1 MILIGDA
8 PAQTA
13 ARQADW
19 IVAMEPWRSLGFS
32 REGLTRFLRQSAR
45 RAGGVL
51 VASAGKRGPVLGIV
65 CVQEGVL
72 LGNFVAL
79 LAVKPEAA
87 GQGTGR
93 ALMDAVAQRT
103 FATRRWLYVSVD
115 RENRAARAFYRK
127 LGFRPVGRLPD
138 LVRPG
143 RLEILLRRA
152 APATDT
158 TASPG
163 RRAPAR
169 RTVRGRGRA

>member
-1 MILIGDA
+1 
-8 PAQTA
+8 
-13 ARQADW
+13 
-19 IVAMEPWRSLGFS
+19 
-32 REGLTRFLRQSAR
+32 
-45 RAGGVL
+45 
-51 VASAGKRGPVLGIV
+51 LGIV

-93 ALMDAVAQRT
+93 ALMDAVARRT
-103 FATRRWLYVSVD
+103 FETRRWLYVSVD
-115 RENRAARAFYRK
+115 HENRAARAFYRK

-152 APATDT
+152 APAADT

-163 RRAPAR
+163 RGAPAPAR
-169 RTVRGRGRA
+169 RTVRVRGRA

>member
-1 MILIGDA
+1 VIVIGNA
-8 PAQTA
+8 TAQTA

-19 IVAMEPWRSLGFS
+19 IATMEPWRSLGFS

-51 VASAGKRGPVLGIV
+51 LASAGKRGPALAIV

-87 GQGTGR
+87 GQGIGR
-93 ALMDAVAQRT
+93 ALMEAVAQQT
-103 FATRRWLYVSVD
+103 FSTRRWLYVSVD
-115 RENRAARAFYRK
+115 NDNRAARAFYRK
-127 LGFRPVGRLPD
+127 LRFRAVGRLPD

-143 RLEILLRRA
+143 RVEILLRRA
-152 APATDT
+152 APAADT
-158 TASPG
+158 KASPDQG
-163 RRAPAR
+163 APAR
-169 RTVRGRGRA
+169 RTVRVRGRA